1 MSDIST
7 FRDFGLADDILQ
19 AIEIMGFQVPTP
31 VQVQAIP
38 VIEKG
43 NDLIACAQTGT
54 GKTAAYI
61 IPVIDHIIKDKLPGI
76 STVILVPT
84 RELAMQIDQQ
94 VEGLGYFAS
103 ISSRAIYGGGDGI
116 AWDMQKKALSS
127 ADIIVATPGRLIAQ
141 LNQGNVKFDH
151 IKYLILDEADRMLDM
166 GFYED
171 IMKIVNQ
178 LPRDRISLL
187 FSATMP
193 HGIRKLAQSI
203 LKDPEQVN
211 IAVSTTAEGVKQVAY
226 LAYDK
231 QKIQILKKLILENKD
246 QFPSVLVFAS
256 TKLKVKELEKDFR
269 KATMDATAIHSDLVQ
284 EEREK
289 VLRNFRNG
297 QFQVLIA
304 TDIMSRGIDIVDI
317 RMVVNYDVPQDPE
330 DYIHRVG
337 RTARAEREGIAL
349 TFIDDADRRKF
360 FGIESLLKKEINVLP
375 PPRGLGEG
383 PKYDRSFFKDHKKRK
398 PFQRKKSRHHGKEGH
413 RRK

>member
-94 VEGLGYFAS
+94 VEGLGYFAR

-187 FSATMP
+187 FSATTWYQEISP
-193 HGIRKLAQSI
+193 IHI
-203 LKDPEQVN
+203 
-211 IAVSTTAEGVKQVAY
+211 EG
-226 LAYDK
+226 
-231 QKIQILKKLILENKD
+231 
-246 QFPSVLVFAS
+246 S
-256 TKLKVKELEKDFR
+256 
-269 KATMDATAIHSDLVQ
+269 
-284 EEREK
+284 
-289 VLRNFRNG
+289 
-297 QFQVLIA
+297 
-304 TDIMSRGIDIVDI
+304 
-317 RMVVNYDVPQDPE
+317 
-330 DYIHRVG
+330 
-337 RTARAEREGIAL
+337 
-349 TFIDDADRRKF
+349 
-360 FGIESLLKKEINVLP
+360 
-375 PPRGLGEG
+375 
-383 PKYDRSFFKDHKKRK
+383 
-398 PFQRKKSRHHGKEGH
+398 
-413 RRK
+413 

>member
-1 MSDIST
+1 MSEIIT
-7 FRDFGLADDILQ
+7 FRDFGLADNILQ
-19 AIEIMGFQVPTP
+19 AVEIMGFQVPTP
-31 VQVQAIP
+31 VQSQAIP
-38 VIEKG
+38 LIEQGK
-43 NDLIACAQTGT
+43 DLIACAQTGT

-61 IPVIDHIIKDKLPGI
+61 IPVMNHIIKDKLPGI
-76 STVILVPT
+76 STVILAPT

-94 VEGLGYFAS
+94 VEGLGYFAN
-103 ISSRAIYGGGDGI
+103 ISSRAIYGGGDGM
-116 AWDMQKKALSS
+116 AWDMQKKALGA

-141 LNQGNVKFDH
+141 LNQGNVKLDH

-166 GFYED
+166 GFFED

-203 LKDPEQVN
+203 LKNPEEVS

-226 LAYDK
+226 LAYDN
-231 QKIQILKKLILENKD
+231 QKMLILKKLILENKD
-246 QFPSVLVFAS
+246 QFPSVLMFAS
-256 TKLKVKELEKDFR
+256 TKSKVKDLEKDFR
-269 KATMDATAIHSDLVQ
+269 KAGMDAYGIHSDLLQ
-284 EEREK
+284 DEREK

-304 TDIMSRGIDIVDI
+304 TDIMSRGIDIVEI

-349 TFIDDADRRKF
+349 TFVDDSDRRKF
-360 FGIESLLKKEINVLP
+360 YSIESLLNTEISIFP
-375 PPRGLGEG
+375 PPNGMGEG
-383 PKYDRSFFKDHKKRK
+383 PRYDRNFFKDHKKRK
-398 PFQRKKSRHHGKEGH
+398 PFHRKKSRHHGKQEH
-413 RRK
+413 KRK